1 MVLTILSLPSYQQVL
16 YIPAD
21 NNPAWNGINISNN
34 TVSNKNTSNI
44 IYIKLTMKYVSDLL
58 TQIHGGCS
66 PL

>member
-44 IYIKLTMKYVSDLL
+44 IYIKLAMKYVSDLL
-58 TQIHGGCS
+58 TQIHGGCY